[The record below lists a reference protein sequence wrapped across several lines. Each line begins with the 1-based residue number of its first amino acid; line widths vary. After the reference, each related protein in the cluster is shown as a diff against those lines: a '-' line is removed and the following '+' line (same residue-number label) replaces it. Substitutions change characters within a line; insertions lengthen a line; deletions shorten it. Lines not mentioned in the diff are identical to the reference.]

1 MFSPYGVGFP
11 WFVGVGV
18 WRYLENSTRKVPHL
32 LFVVCLQK
40 EIIMKK
46 NVTYFLF
53 SALFIC
59 YNMKALKQYVEYYF
73 QDVDTNLLT

>member
-1 MFSPYGVGFP
+1 
-11 WFVGVGV
+11 
-18 WRYLENSTRKVPHL
+18 
-32 LFVVCLQK
+32 
-40 EIIMKK
+40 MKK